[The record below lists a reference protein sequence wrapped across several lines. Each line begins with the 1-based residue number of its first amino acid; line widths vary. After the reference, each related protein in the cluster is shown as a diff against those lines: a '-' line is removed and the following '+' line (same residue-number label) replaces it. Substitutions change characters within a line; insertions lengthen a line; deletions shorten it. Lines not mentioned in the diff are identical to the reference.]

1 MEYKY
6 LDSSPSCQNG
16 INNHF
21 SLHLRTH
28 DIDFLSIK
36 EQVCIINL
44 LYVNKMCLLIYCY
57 NALEVQKKVQ
67 TYLHVQ
73 WITHSHQL
81 TYTFILASHK
91 RVILGLVVY
100 TLEALYNPHQAP
112 TSIDNIGHHD
122 GPNLNWP
129 NVTYNTLYS

>member
-1 MEYKY
+1 MESKY

-21 SLHLRTH
+21 SMHLRTH

-44 LYVNKMCLLIYCY
+44 LYVNKMCLLIYFY
-57 NALEVQKKVQ
+57 NALEVQKRFRPI
-67 TYLHVQ
+67 YMFNESH
-73 WITHSHQL
+73 THTNSL
-81 TYTFILASHK
+81 TLSSFASHK

-100 TLEALYNPHQAP
+100 TLEALYNPHQAL
-112 TSIDNIGHHD
+112 TSVDNIGHHD
-122 GPNLNWP
+122 GTNLNWP
-129 NVTYNTLYS
+129 NVTYNTLYP